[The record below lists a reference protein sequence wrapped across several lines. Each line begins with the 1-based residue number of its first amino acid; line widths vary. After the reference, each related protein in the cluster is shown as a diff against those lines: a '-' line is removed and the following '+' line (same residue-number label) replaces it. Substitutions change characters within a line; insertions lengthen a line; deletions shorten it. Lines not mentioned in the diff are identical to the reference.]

1 MNNKVFFVIGASI
14 LPLGIAAACSLGG
27 AKEAEPGAPEPTGP
41 IVSLAVASSLDEQG
55 RLVDPA
61 FTFPP
66 DQPQITVIVQV
77 GQGFTTPLEIVWYQ
91 VTEESEEQ
99 LFTVTLV
106 VAALDRAYSVGQN
119 PGTLAPGTYRVRAT
133 LDGQTQE
140 TEFDVAGEP
149 QEMETTANAG
159 GSAAGE
165 PPVVGPSGTTPQASP
180 AVSGAGSSGIGA
192 WAGLG
197 PGNYP
202 FIDGQ
207 RQSVDLNADFV
218 EIYPF
223 FAYSGEIGPDGS
235 LPGFF
240 GTVRGSID
248 DLRGSTYGADIQSEG
263 DLGPHDPFTL
273 DPCVG
278 DAGASD
284 LPGSQVRVEATV
296 TMDEGGSGSVPTEE
310 SVIILGDDT
319 LAPRVGVIS
328 TPARGSKV
336 MPGDPIVLTVTATEK
351 RSGGPWQMGVERIQV
366 IGPEGLVDSRDYQ
379 DYRGKACD
387 AKSWEQ
393 TFEVTY
399 TVPENPGPQIEL
411 CAIGE
416 DFAGNTQS
424 RCGTFYTVDVWQ
436 GTMHTESTEGG
447 ILNCTEIWNMQL
459 VFTVSEDATIQGAG
473 KGNLVGQQNCY
484 SSILPD
490 HDFSD
495 QATFLAFNV
504 EGSADRNRLN
514 LQLVLFDVQGGGFN
528 GLLNYSLFGGSSN
541 SPAILEVPITALGTA
556 YGSTQIS
563 GAAENG
569 ETYSGIHTLDLKC
582 DNCEE

>member
-1 MNNKVFFVIGASI
+1 MNRKVFLIIGGNI
-14 LPLGIAAACSLGG
+14 LLLGIALACNIGG
-27 AKEAEPGAPEPTGP
+27 ARQAEPGAMEPTGP
-41 IVSLAVASSLDEQG
+41 IVSMAVASSLDDQG

-61 FTFPP
+61 FTFSP

-77 GQGFTTPLEIVWYQ
+77 GQGVTTPLEIVWYR
-91 VTEESEEQ
+91 VTDEGEEQ
-99 LFTVTLV
+99 LFTVTFV

-149 QEMETTANAG
+149 QETTANTG
-159 GSAAGE
+159 GSAAGQ
-165 PPVVGPSGTTPQASP
+165 PPVAGPSGTTPQASP
-180 AVSGAGSSGIGA
+180 AVSAAGSSDLGA

-202 FIDGQ
+202 L
-207 RQSVDLNADFV
+207 VDLQADTV

-223 FAYSGEIGPDGS
+223 LGYVNAPLEIPLDGLPAFYGTFQYFVNGVPVSNPFEYPVFGETQTGPYPPDRFPICEVLWPNG
-235 LPGFF
+235 
-240 GTVRGSID
+240 
-248 DLRGSTYGADIQSEG
+248 
-263 DLGPHDPFTL
+263 
-273 DPCVG
+273 
-278 DAGASD
+278 SD
-284 LPGSQVRVEATV
+284 LPGTQVRVEASV
-296 TMDEGGSGSVPTEE
+296 RMVEGGSGSIVTEE
-310 SVIILGDDT
+310 SVITLGDDT

-328 TPARGSKV
+328 TPARTTKV
-336 MPGDPIVLTVTATEK
+336 MAGDQIVLTVTATEK

-366 IGPEGLVDSRDYQ
+366 IGPEGLVDSEDYQ

-399 TVPENPGPQIEL
+399 TVPENPPPQIEL

-424 RCGTFYTVDVWQ
+424 RCGTFYTVNVWE
-436 GTMHTESTEGG
+436 GTLHSESTVGG
-447 ILNCTEIWNMQL
+447 ILNCTEIWDMQL
-459 VFTVSEDATIQGAG
+459 VFTVSEDGTIQGAG
-473 KGNLVGQQNCY
+473 NGNFVAQYDCY

-495 QATFLAFNV
+495 QATSLAFNV
-504 EGSADRNRLN
+504 EGTADRNQLN

-528 GLLNYSLFGGSSN
+528 GLLNYSLFGGASN
-541 SPAILEVPITALGTA
+541 TPAILEVPITALGTA
-556 YGSTQIS
+556 YGNTQIR

-569 ETYSGIHTLDLKC
+569 ETYSGSHTLELKC
-582 DNCEE
+582 NNCEN

>member
-1 MNNKVFFVIGASI
+1 VNKKVSSVIGASI
-14 LPLGIAAACSLGG
+14 LQLGIAAACSLGG
-27 AKEAEPGAPEPTGP
+27 AVQAEPVAPEPTGP
-41 IVSLAVASSLDEQG
+41 IVSLAVASSFDEQG

-61 FTFPP
+61 FTFSP

-99 LFTVTLV
+99 LFAVTLA

-119 PGTLAPGTYRVRAT
+119 PGTLAPGTYRVTAT

-149 QEMETTANAG
+149 PETTANTG

-165 PPVVGPSGTTPQASP
+165 PPVAGPSGTTPQASP
-180 AVSGAGSSGIGA
+180 APSASGSSGSRP

-202 FIDGQ
+202 FIDGE
-207 RQSVDLNADFV
+207 RQNVDLHADTV

-223 FAYSGEIGPDGS
+223 FSYSGEMRPDGS
-235 LPGFF
+235 FPGFF

-248 DLRGSTYGADIQSEG
+248 DLPGSSYGADIQSEG
-263 DLGPHDPFTL
+263 DLGPHDPVTL

-278 DAGASD
+278 GAGASD
-284 LPGSQVRVEATV
+284 LPGTQVRMESTV
-296 TMDEGGSGSVPTEE
+296 TMDEGGSGPIRTEE
-310 SVIILGDDT
+310 SVIVLGDDT

-366 IGPEGLVDSRDYQ
+366 IGPEGLVDSQDYQ
-379 DYRGKACD
+379 DYRGKACN

-416 DFAGNTQS
+416 DFAGNTYS
-424 RCGTFYTVDVWQ
+424 RCGTFYTVDVWK
-436 GTMHTESTEGG
+436 GTLHTESSESG
-447 ILNCTEIWNMQL
+447 ILNCTEIWDMQL
-459 VFTVSEDATIQGAG
+459 VFTVSEDGAIQGAG
-473 KGNLVGQQNCY
+473 KGTLVGQKECY
-484 SSILPD
+484 SLDLPD

-495 QATFLAFNV
+495 QAVSIAFNV
-504 EGSADRNRLN
+504 EGSADRNQLN

-528 GLLNYSLFGGSSN
+528 GLLNYSLFGGPSN
-541 SPAILEVPITALGTA
+541 SPAILEVPIRAPGIASGLAVIKGT
-556 YGSTQIS
+556 
-563 GAAENG
+563 AENG
-569 ETYSGIHTLDLKC
+569 EAYSADHWLDLTC